1 MNVKTGLWIAT
12 ALAAVTGMAS
22 GLRAQTPQ
30 KIAVID
36 MTSVIVS
43 TTDGKKAVADLQA
56 KYRPKDQEIQK
67 RGQELQAKQEQY
79 RKAANTLSDEAK
91 ASAEREIE
99 LLNRNLQ
106 RDTADA
112 KQEMDEDQQRI
123 LQDLGSKVLQV
134 INKYAGDNQI
144 SIVFDVS
151 GEPNNIRFASS
162 AVDITRD
169 IIALYD
175 KAAPVTPTA
184 APARPASPPASSA
197 PPVSHTSTKPAPASS
212 APAPT
217 QAPK

>member
-12 ALAAVTGMAS
+12 ALAVVSGMAS
-22 GLRAQTPQ
+22 SLRAQTPQ

-79 RKAANTLSDEAK
+79 RKAANILSDEAK

-106 RDTADA
+106 RDTGDA

-134 INKYAGDNQI
+134 LNKYAADNQI

-162 AVDITRD
+162 AVDITRE

-175 KAAPVTPTA
+175 KAAPVT
-184 APARPASPPASSA
+184 
-197 PPVSHTSTKPAPASS
+197 
-212 APAPT
+212 
-217 QAPK
+217 